1 MDFITCSHA
10 YLFRG
15 NFDGVK
21 VKVAQRTLSFA
32 DDEQASFTT
41 MRSKQQCPIGS
52 KGYYEISLIREI
64 TSPKWGFASERFA
77 RHCGF
82 SDEGVGDDEHSWAID
97 GHSGLRCHD
106 GIAGVWEGS
115 WKAGDVIG
123 LACDLTGETMQM
135 LVSVNGSFASPS
147 GLVFNLKPEQV
158 GAGLFAAFSGLS
170 AHFDPHFPMSSGE
183 MQFNLGETPFKYRAP
198 SHDYKSFVNFSQMNS
213 IQVFPSWK
221 LTLTEK
227 DGQEEIDDG
236 GEEEE
241 DDEAFKSISGSL
253 PGVPHWQ
260 RSIVDFVSKWKQG
273 AGEFDSQCND
283 TDL

>member
-97 GHSGLRCHD
+97 GHSRLRCHD

-170 AHFDPHFPMSSGE
+170 AHFPMSSGE

-213 IQVFPSWK
+213 IHQAFPSWK

-227 DGQEEIDDG
+227 DEQEEIDDG
-236 GEEEE
+236 CKDEE

-260 RSIVDFVSKWKQG
+260 RSVLDFIS
-273 AGEFDSQCND
+273 
-283 TDL
+283 